1 MIKYSEPLQNFSKI
15 QELERSLK
23 KFLCG
28 KFEDERISSVKK
40 ITNWNIS
47 ISENIKKVMKADNDY
62 LES

>member
-1 MIKYSEPLQNFSKI
+1 M
-15 QELERSLK
+15 ERSLK
-23 KFLCG
+23 KYLCG
-28 KFEDERISSVKK
+28 KFEDERIQSVKK